1 MLTIIQAPVLSIL
14 HSKIRAWMCGGLL
27 EFEGRINRSK
37 IARLTGKGFKIGIT
51 ATKSDWSVLLGM
63 HQTTVHWLFSWTL
76 AIDPKQAHI

>member
-37 IARLTGKGFKIGIT
+37 IAGRT
-51 ATKSDWSVLLGM
+51 AKDLKLE
-63 HQTTVHWLFSWTL
+63 
-76 AIDPKQAHI
+76 